1 MSARQKAQLD
11 AGLIARKGE
20 AKPATL
26 PSGTGGTVAVT
37 VRLDHERY
45 KRLVTYAAGFAPRRK
60 NQEIF
65 VEALDAYL
73 ELEKESNE

>member
-1 MSARQKAQLD
+1 MAARQSAQLD

-20 AKPATL
+20 AKPTGI
-26 PSGTGGTVAVT
+26 PKGTHNTVAVT
-37 VRLDHERY
+37 VRLDEERY
-45 KRLVTYAAGFAPRRK
+45 KRLTAYGARFAPRRK

-73 ELEKESNE
+73 EKVE

>member
-1 MSARQKAQLD
+1 MAENRRPQLD

-20 AKPATL
+20 AKPAAM
-26 PSGTGGTVAVT
+26 PAGTQNTIAVT
-37 VRLDHERY
+37 VRLDADRY
-45 KRLVTYAAGFAPRRK
+45 KRLIAYGARFAPRRK

-73 ELEKESNE
+73 ERVE

>member
-1 MSARQKAQLD
+1 MAESRRARLD

-20 AKPATL
+20 AKPTGM
-26 PSGTGGTVAVT
+26 SKGTQNTVAVT
-37 VRLDHERY
+37 VRLDEDRY
-45 KRLVTYAAGFAPRRK
+45 KRLVTYGARFAPRRK

-73 ELEKESNE
+73 ERVE